1 MKKVLAIVFLG
12 SLVAVGCSKKAD
24 NQLQDSNI
32 MLDEPKTAVSGD
44 SATVAGSPALDQG
57 SESARVDSATAKKQ
71 TAEVAAKPADTAKAK
86 K

>member
-1 MKKVLAIVFLG
+1 MKKVLAIAFLG
-12 SLVAVGCSKKAD
+12 SLVAVSCSKKDD

-32 MLDEPKTAVSGD
+32 MLDEPKSAD

-57 SESARVDSATAKKQ
+57 SESARVDSATVKTQ
-71 TAEVAAKPADTAKAK
+71 TAVVEAKPADTAKAK